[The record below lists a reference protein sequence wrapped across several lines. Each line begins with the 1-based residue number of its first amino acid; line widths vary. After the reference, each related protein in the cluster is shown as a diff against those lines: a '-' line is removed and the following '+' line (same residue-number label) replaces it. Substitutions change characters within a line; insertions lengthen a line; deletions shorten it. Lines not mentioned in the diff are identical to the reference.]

1 MEEFLRKFVQL
12 NGAEVK
18 VVLEH
23 YLFDNQRFYCR
34 QLKTIDDERVGVI
47 IKDREIFMDK
57 SDVKVAEIQDNKY
70 IISDGRLK
78 IEIIVN
84 KL

>member
-1 MEEFLRKFVQL
+1 MEGFVRKFTQL

-34 QLKTIDDERVGVI
+34 QLQTINDNERIGII
-47 IKDREIFMDK
+47 IKDREIFVYK
-57 SDVKVAEIQDNKY
+57 HDVNILEVYDNVYK
-70 IISDGRLK
+70 ISDGRLT
-78 IEIIVN
+78 IVIN
-84 KL
+84 KM